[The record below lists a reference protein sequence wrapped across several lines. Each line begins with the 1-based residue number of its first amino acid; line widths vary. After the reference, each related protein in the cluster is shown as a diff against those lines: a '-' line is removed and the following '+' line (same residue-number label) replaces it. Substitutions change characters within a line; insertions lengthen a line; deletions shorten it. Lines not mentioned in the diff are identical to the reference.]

1 MPYCGYVK
9 ELRGTPE
16 TCKSQIRLF
25 GRHMV
30 PREVA
35 VSQPAGPGP
44 RYCGAKTPGSK
55 SWGDMMSCKRQWRG
69 YGVYPIVRGCDDMY
83 AVEFKSGFPRKP
95 SKQSVA
101 STSYEGVS
109 TNARNI
115 GERLL
120 VVLVSK
126 KFTNDDV
133 LYTQATFPTAFP
145 DPGNFLSM
153 PGVVGY
159 AFGHWGRTSVF
170 NIIEAE
176 LVWLYRG
183 AKLSKCLL
191 KSLEDFVRKDGAS
204 KGFSQITLQQ
214 DPLMPCA
221 QAGHTNYRTD
231 EDKAYHVNVYRM
243 YKSAGFD
250 VHGGVVEERNG
261 KPRVSFYVGTK
272 LMRPNEQPQ
281 AYSKQLVV
289 SPVAAPVAAPGAPVV
304 VHHVAFRADM
314 SKKDKMTLLKPFTG
328 QHAEVLCTRD
338 VETST
343 GPTKV
348 SIVDGDY
355 FPKLVD
361 LCTDVLLAK
370 RGDTVVGVAL
380 LCRDMGGSSSST
392 ASFAQSLAY
401 TTWKNAG
408 TPARALTNALNRIR
422 NTAGDYDSPLHELVL
437 FCGQRGTGRAMLIKM
452 KQVLGTGLVY
462 VQAHNE
468 YTGKA
473 IVPLWRRVY
482 VPYGFKKVGSLQ
494 VKGRGPHTE
503 IPLVAAVGN
512 IQA

>member
-1 MPYCGYVK
+1 MPYCGYAK

-16 TCKSQIRLF
+16 TCRSQIRLF
-25 GRHMV
+25 GRKMV
-30 PREVA
+30 PRELD
-35 VSQPAGPGP
+35 VSQAAGPGP
-44 RYCGAKTPGSK
+44 RYCGAKAPGGK

-69 YGVYPIVRGCDDMY
+69 YGVYPIVRECDDMY

-95 SKQSVA
+95 SKQSLA
-101 STSYEGVS
+101 SRAYEGVAS
-109 TNARNI
+109 SNRNI

-126 KFTNDDV
+126 ELTRNGV
-133 LYTQATFPTAFP
+133 EHTQATFP

-159 AFGHWGRTSVF
+159 AFGHWDRTSPVF

-191 KSLEDFVRKDGAS
+191 KSLENFVRKDGAS

-214 DPLMPCA
+214 DQGMPCA
-221 QAGHTNYRTD
+221 QAGHPNYRTD
-231 EDKAYHVNVYRM
+231 EEKAYHVNVYRM
-243 YKSAGFD
+243 YKSAGFN
-250 VHGGVVEERNG
+250 VHGGVVEEQNG

-272 LMRPNEQPQ
+272 LRRPNEQPLP
-281 AYSKQLVV
+281 YSKQLVV
-289 SPVAAPVAAPGAPVV
+289 SPVAAPVAPVV
-304 VHHVAFRADM
+304 VHHVAFRTDM
-314 SKKDKMTLLKPFTG
+314 SKQAKMTQLKPFTG
-328 QHAEVLCTRD
+328 HDAEVLCTRD
-338 VETST
+338 VETSS
-343 GPTKV
+343 GLSKV

-361 LCTDVLLAK
+361 MCTDVLLAK

-380 LCRDMGGSSSST
+380 LCRDTGGSSSSM

-408 TPARALTNALNRIR
+408 TPANALRNALNRIR
-422 NTAGDYDSPLHELVL
+422 NTAGDHTSPLHELVL
-437 FCGQRGTGRAMLIKM
+437 FCGQRGTGRAMLTKM

-468 YTGKA
+468 YLGKA
-473 IVPLWRRVY
+473 KIPLWRRVY
-482 VPYGFKKVGSLQ
+482 VPYGFQRVTSLQ
-494 VKGRGPHTE
+494 AKGRGSNE
-503 IPLVAAVGN
+503 VPLVAAVGD